1 MPLLLILLCFL
12 MATMAQDN
20 CNDITWNFDLILDRL
35 KAKVSE
41 AYYAP
46 TFAVGGVMINN
57 IDGKIIYE
65 NRNRV
70 LGKL

>member
-1 MPLLLILLCFL
+1 MRLLLILLCFL
-12 MATMAQDN
+12 LTAMAEDHS
-20 CNDITWNFDLILDRL
+20 NDVTWNFDRILDRL
-35 KAKVSE
+35 KSKVSE

-46 TFAVGGVMINN
+46 TFAVGGLMINN